1 TIFAIAGWM
10 IIPARR
16 RHLIKEFEEKISK
29 LNEDLAALLR
39 TKFEEQLTRYEREL
53 LEVVA
58 PYERFLETERTKL
71 EGGLKLLRDADQEVT
86 TIERRVMDTFPAAP
100 APARAEEQHSLLS

>member
-1 TIFAIAGWM
+1 M

-16 RHLIKEFEEKISK
+16 KHLIKEFEEKIST
-29 LNEDLAALLR
+29 LNDDLAALLR
-39 TKFEEQLTRYEREL
+39 TKFEEQLTGYERQL

-71 EGGLKLLRDADQEVT
+71 ETGLKALRDADSEVGAL
-86 TIERRVMDTFPAAP
+86 ERRVLETFP
-100 APARAEEQHSLLS
+100 EEQLATR